1 MKKLVFISM
10 IITALAAGVVFSALA
25 QDNTDGFLIKRL
37 TVATGI
43 ENREPVGAGDS
54 FPTDTPKAYCF
65 LEAIDIE
72 QDTNVIFV
80 WIREGKEI
88 SQASL
93 ALKSGSRWRT
103 RAEKTLH
110 GMSGAWKVEIR
121 NEAGRV
127 LKDIS
132 FAVK

>member
-10 IITALAAGVVFSALA
+10 IISVLAAGIVFSARA

-54 FPTDTPKAYCF
+54 FPINTPKVYCF
-65 LEAIDIE
+65 LETVDIE

-80 WIREGKEI
+80 WIYEGKEI

-110 GMSGAWKVEIR
+110 GLAGVWKIEIR
-121 NEAGRV
+121 NEAGQA

-132 FAVK
+132 FTVE